1 MYNKYDGVW
10 YVCVSTHVQA
20 GVFACVLVLP
30 TECAA
35 SLFGLHLINA
45 CLMRSSGHAVRGC
58 SLCSICQTN

>member
-1 MYNKYDGVW
+1 M
-10 YVCVSTHVQA
+10 QA

-30 TECAA
+30 TDYAA

-45 CLMRSSGHAVRGC
+45 RLMSSSGHAVRGC